1 MKKILTTILL
11 LTSLLCLSSCEEER
25 EQLPPEASYD
35 ETIWVYYAPGQEYVD
50 SEGKTVLRGTYE
62 VAKVGAFVKG
72 EVLLPLPTEKNIP
85 EGHRFTGYYAIY
97 GCEDYYEAGMQI
109 YDSNCNLLDGSV
121 FLARSP
127 LGNTLCPP
135 KLKAGYEPI
144 TYSLEF
150 DAGEGSFAN
159 GEKESGL
166 SVVYG
171 NDIQSFPTPA
181 SIPEGYYFD
190 GWFTEDGTRLSNGS
204 VPLSATLN
212 GSGYDISDDTINMSA
227 VYTIRTLTVTI
238 DYSDAEEENKSYTV
252 TYGEPLASFDEFY
265 RDTGIKETVGWSLFN
280 QPDTPLPEVVKD
292 DLHICAVWRDYKIV
306 DFILPDGDA
315 YTEKFY
321 DDGATPITLPWFD
334 VAGYRLLSWHGASAP
349 TGNSVTSVLFDDME
363 ETYNGRWQL
372 TDYALSF
379 EVVHGQSFPEVRYFY
394 GDTPPLHIPTV
405 PVGHTFSGWYIDNPD
420 EAFYSVP
427 ETLWGDYT
435 LKANITPSVYTV
447 HLDANGGRL
456 IEEFTTVT
464 YGEYFSTVIPTLS
477 GYRFLGW
484 YDQKTGGNQITDH
497 FGISFSEWLR
507 DENGITLYAHWEKT
521 DTE

>member
-1 MKKILTTILL
+1 MRKLLALSLL
-11 LTSLLCLSSCEEER
+11 LISLSCLFSCNEPEEEAPKPEISYDSR
-25 EQLPPEASYD
+25 ITISFQTGESYKNTAGYTVVPGFQFSSSVRAFTEGRSIPKPPESYD
-35 ETIWVYYAPGQEYVD
+35 
-50 SEGKTVLRGTYE
+50 
-62 VAKVGAFVKG
+62 
-72 EVLLPLPTEKNIP
+72 IP
-85 EGHRFTGYYAIY
+85 EGHRFTGYYT
-97 GCEDYYEAGMQI
+97 CHHTDYYEPGLQV
-109 YDSNCNLLDGSV
+109 YDGSCNLIDGSV
-121 FLARSP
+121 FEAAYLLNGLRLVA
-127 LGNTLCPP
+127 
-135 KLKAGYEPI
+135 KYEPI

-372 TDYALSF
+372 TDYALNF
-379 EVVHGQSFPEVRYFY
+379 EVVHGQSFPELRYFY
-394 GDTPPLHIPTV
+394 GDTPSLPIPTA

-507 DENGITLYAHWEKT
+507 DENGITLYAHWEQLA
-521 DTE
+521 EEQI